1 MKKIDLAREVS
12 EATGLILD
20 DANRVIDVVLLGIKE
35 ALINGD
41 RVEIRGLGTFGVKLT
56 KARIARN
63 IKTGE
68 TIPVAPRRTPFFKP
82 GKELKII

>member
-1 MKKIDLAREVS
+1 MIWQGKCL
-12 EATGLILD
+12 EATGLIID
-20 DANRVIDVVLLGIKE
+20 DADRVVNAVVLGIKE
-35 ALINGD
+35 ALINGN

-68 TIPVAPRRTPFFKP
+68 ADSSCTKKNSIFKP